1 MPYLRTDDRVKLYYE
16 EHGAGMPLVL
26 AYGIGG
32 NADLWDVN
40 VKALSAGHRVVLWE
54 PRGHARSDSPADPMQ
69 YSFAR
74 WVLDLRAVLDHLGIR
89 KAHVGGLS
97 LGAGIATRFALRF
110 PARVRSLLVTNSSSA
125 AGLPMSPASLVMR
138 ARSIEVTLNEGM
150 EAMAEF
156 GMASNP
162 NVANRL
168 ALDPSSKAEFYAYY
182 RRLTP
187 IGYANSLRALL
198 AMDYIH
204 ADLPKL
210 RMPVL
215 LIGGDRDPALE
226 PMKAMHRKIR
236 GSKLVVLSD
245 ASHFANRDQPEAWN
259 RAAVEFLSR
268 VEGAGEPSQGSPSIK
283 SGAREPSRG
292 SPSIKSGAREPSR
305 DFPSIK
311 SGAKEPSRGSPSIK
325 SRAGKPSRGSP
336 SIKSNPRNA
345 IR

>member
-16 EHGAGMPLVL
+16 EHGEGTPLVL

-40 VKALSAGHRVVLWE
+40 VKALAARHRLILWE
-54 PRGHARSDSPADPMQ
+54 PRGHARSDSPADPVK

-74 WVLDLRAVLDHLGIR
+74 WALDLRDVLDHLEIR

-97 LGAGIATRFALRF
+97 LGAGIATRFTLRF

-125 AGLPMSPASLVMR
+125 SGLPMSPASLVMR
-138 ARSIEVTLNEGM
+138 ARSIEVALGEGM
-150 EAMAEF
+150 DAMAEF
-156 GMASNP
+156 SMATNP

-168 ALDPSSKAEFYAYY
+168 ALDPSSKDEFYAYY

-204 ADLPKL
+204 GDLPKITA
-210 RMPVL
+210 PVL
-215 LIGGDRDPALE
+215 LIGGDLDPSLE
-226 PMKAMHRKIR
+226 PMKAMHRKLR
-236 GSKLVVLSD
+236 GSKLVVLSP

-259 RAAVEFLSR
+259 RAAVEFLAR
-268 VEGAGEPSQGSPSIK
+268 VDGR
-283 SGAREPSRG
+283 AR
-292 SPSIKSGAREPSR
+292 
-305 DFPSIK
+305 
-311 SGAKEPSRGSPSIK
+311 
-325 SRAGKPSRGSP
+325 
-336 SIKSNPRNA
+336 PR
-345 IR
+345 